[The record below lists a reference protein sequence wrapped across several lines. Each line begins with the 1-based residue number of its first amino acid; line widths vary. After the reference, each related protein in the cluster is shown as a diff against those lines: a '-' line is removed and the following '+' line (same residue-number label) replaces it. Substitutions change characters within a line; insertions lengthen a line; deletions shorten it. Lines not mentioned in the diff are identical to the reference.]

1 MRWFEK
7 VSFGTNNNHKD
18 EADWHIHWWL
28 LHPGA
33 WTYPP
38 PGALLR
44 ADGEQRRWK
53 WDNPHPS
60 HPLLCLVAASSGTV
74 RSADVKGSLCQW
86 MFDKPGQYLVGLHA
100 NGRSNPRLWCH
111 PVPRAFHSHLGE
123 HLSAFC
129 LPNGT
134 LAIMQDPVTT
144 PSHNEEHVNPTCTQ
158 TDTCSLA
165 SITTNR
171 RPEAEPVNA
180 EMVTCPLLLPP
191 HFNFLFFIFTI
202 IFFL

>member
-1 MRWFEK
+1 MGLTTTIKMKLIDTFIGDFCTLVLEPTLPPVLCSGLMESRGGE
-7 VSFGTNNNHKD
+7 SGTT
-18 EADWHIHWWL
+18 L
-28 LHPGA
+28 TP
-33 WTYPP
+33 
-38 PGALLR
+38 
-44 ADGEQRRWK
+44 
-53 WDNPHPS
+53 

-144 PSHNEEHVNPTCTQ
+144 PSHNEEHVNPICTQ
-158 TDTCSLA
+158 THT
-165 SITTNR
+165 
-171 RPEAEPVNA
+171 V
-180 EMVTCPLLLPP
+180 
-191 HFNFLFFIFTI
+191 
-202 IFFL
+202 